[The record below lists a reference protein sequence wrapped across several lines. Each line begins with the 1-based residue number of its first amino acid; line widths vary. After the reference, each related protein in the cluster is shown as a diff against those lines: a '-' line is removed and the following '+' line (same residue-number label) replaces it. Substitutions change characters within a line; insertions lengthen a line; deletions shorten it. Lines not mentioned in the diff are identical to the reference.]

1 MLEFSE
7 SATSSHFKIHQNVTA
22 VKKEDI
28 AYTSPST
35 AENQNESEKVYASDP
50 ITPAAITENIFGK
63 ENSFEVNINFLP
75 KAVIVQ
81 KRNRIVNELQ
91 IADIIL
97 IDIATSDVAGLVA
110 SKPPSANNEKTLPN
124 S

>member
-35 AENQNESEKVYASDP
+35 AENQNESEKVYARAP
-50 ITPAAITENIFGK
+50 TKPAPKTAKILALFMLF
-63 ENSFEVNINFLP
+63 SF
-75 KAVIVQ
+75 K
-81 KRNRIVNELQ
+81 
-91 IADIIL
+91 
-97 IDIATSDVAGLVA
+97 
-110 SKPPSANNEKTLPN
+110 
-124 S
+124 